1 MERGQFNE
9 LHYITRIENLDS
21 IVQRGILCHLLA
33 RAHNPASV
41 ALEEIQQIR
50 RRVRIPGG
58 LRLHEYANLYFTA
71 RNPMMFRR
79 QDVHRELA
87 VIRVATDVL
96 DLDDVVLTDGN
107 ASSEYTAFLQSP
119 EGLET
124 LDHALIFARY
134 WTDDDEIEYYRKK
147 RAKCAEVLV
156 PQRVDPNYILGAY
169 ASNVGALSI
178 IEGSLGGL
186 ENTLNVDIFFQ
197 R

>member
-1 MERGQFNE
+1 M
-9 LHYITRIENLDS
+9 
-21 IVQRGILCHLLA
+21 A

-50 RRVRIPGG
+50 RGVRIPGG
-58 LRLHEYANLYFTA
+58 LRLHEYANFYFTA

-79 QDVHRELA
+79 QDVHREIA

-119 EGLET
+119 EGLEK
-124 LDHALIFARY
+124 LDHDLIFARY

-169 ASNVGALSI
+169 ASNAETLSI

-186 ENTLNVDIFFQ
+186 DNTLNADIFFQ
-197 R
+197 S